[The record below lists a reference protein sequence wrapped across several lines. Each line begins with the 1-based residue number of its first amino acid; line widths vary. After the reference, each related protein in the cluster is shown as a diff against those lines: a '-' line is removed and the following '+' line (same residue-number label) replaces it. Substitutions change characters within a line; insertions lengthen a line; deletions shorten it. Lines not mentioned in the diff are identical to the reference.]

1 MKNLKIKNKLN
12 IIIATGLTTLTLL
25 TTGCSNKENDAIP
38 ITSDEVTTN
47 SENDETKNT
56 NETFDNFES
65 EKNDINSLIYTD
77 NFEKADEVWS
87 EYFINAIDM
96 IFYDKEYK
104 GTKWEELTE
113 EAKKEA
119 INNLTKIDQSITEIY
134 PEYKEDW
141 QKTKGIATET
151 YFEALNK
158 IKEVIGE
165 DNYDNIK
172 EIKDSIK
179 SKTKEIGNNIKDK
192 ANEWY
197 QEYKSYHTK

>member
-25 TTGCSNKENDAIP
+25 TTGCSNKENNAIP

-77 NFEKADEVWS
+77 NYEKADEVWS

-165 DNYDNIK
+165 DNYDDIK

>member
-113 EAKKEA
+113 EAKKKA

-192 ANEWY
+192 ADEWY